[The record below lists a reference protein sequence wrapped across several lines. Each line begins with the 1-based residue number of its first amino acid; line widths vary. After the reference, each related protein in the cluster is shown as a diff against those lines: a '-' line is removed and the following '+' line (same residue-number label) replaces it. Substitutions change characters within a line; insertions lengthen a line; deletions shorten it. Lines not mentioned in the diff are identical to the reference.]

1 MPKTQSYRWKGKIVT
16 KAVYEKRLAQRKAGQ
31 MRRKGSI
38 EPEEGDPVTNETVDS
53 VDDVEQQTNVI
64 DGRRIIDLNVLGQQL
79 WCCSCGEVL
88 SLQYIQNEV
97 RRGLASLFLVLCH
110 KCQVVNEV
118 CTNTQRRTVDKR
130 RVHFDINSQAAF
142 GTLHSG
148 LGWTRLKKLLTCMN
162 IPCPDFKT
170 FKKYE
175 QEVRFAAEEVAEESC
190 VEANAL
196 EIQLNEEAESAK
208 KLL

>member
-1 MPKTQSYRWKGKIVT
+1 MPKTQSYRWKGKLVT

-31 MRRKGSI
+31 MRRKVSSK
-38 EPEEGDPVTNETVDS
+38 PEEGDPVTNETVD
-53 VDDVEQQTNVI
+53 DMEQQTNVI
-64 DGRRIIDLNVLGQQL
+64 DGRRIVDLNVLGQQL

-88 SLQYIQNEV
+88 SLQNIQSEG

-130 RVHFDINSQAAF
+130 RVHFDINSQAAL
-142 GTLHSG
+142 GILHSG
-148 LGWTRLKKLLTCMN
+148 LGWTRFKKLLTCMN
-162 IPCPDFKT
+162 IPYPDFKT